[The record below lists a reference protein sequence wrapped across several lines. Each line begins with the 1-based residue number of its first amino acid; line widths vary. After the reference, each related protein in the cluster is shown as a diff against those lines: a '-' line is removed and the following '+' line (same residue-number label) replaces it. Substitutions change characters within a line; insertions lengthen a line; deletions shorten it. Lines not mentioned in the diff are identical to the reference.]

1 MLFLAHSLLAWQIQ
15 PPTST
20 GQIRAA
26 AGLCIDEFET
36 LPLPFLP
43 LPGWQQKARDE
54 AVAKWTASR
63 EALLADSQPHA
74 LLVALRDE
82 AEAGRYFEGVDD
94 ALLGF
99 AELGLLP
106 APPEKRAGWPG
117 EEEAAADAEAAAA
130 ATVATAAAVAATTT
144 ATATTATAAP
154 AVAAVASESA
164 LYPYLA
170 NLAVKQGARRLG
182 IGKELVRATERKAA
196 ELGFDRMYIKVDR
209 QNFDARR
216 VYDRLG
222 FRVVYLQ
229 PRTDPR
235 KGPTGAN
242 LFLRKDGLL
251 SAP

>member
-1 MLFLAHSLLAWQIQ
+1 MLVLWQIAPFAWQIQ
-15 PPTST
+15 PPAST

-43 LPGWQQKARDE
+43 LPGWQERVRDE

-63 EALLADSQPHA
+63 EALLADAQPHA

-117 EEEAAADAEAAAA
+117 EEEAEAAADARA
-130 ATVATAAAVAATTT
+130 ATAMAAAVTAAE
-144 ATATTATAAP
+144 AAVAVVAAAEAP
-154 AVAAVASESA
+154 AVAATSDSA

-182 IGKELVRATERKAA
+182 LGKELVLATERKAA
-196 ELGFDRMYIKVDR
+196 ELGFDRMYVKVDR

-251 SAP
+251 GLS